1 MRFPQHASSGSPGLG
16 RSFIPSLA
24 FASALIVLVTAVPL
38 EEDTLLPSRLV
49 ARDDPPTSVTAATA
63 IAATA
68 TAPPQPPPP
77 SVANPECNNRTTY
90 AFSDTQ
96 SLAQQLS
103 TAGPSQ
109 ICITPPGECVYLK
122 TANSVMAVLCGFEI
136 HSKQCTDYTILGPA
150 MNALSIDCLD
160 NYQVGGKVAISH
172 LDGVT
177 LQLRPNPADQR

>member
-1 MRFPQHASSGSPGLG
+1 MNMRFSQHASSGSPGLG

-24 FASALIVLVTAVPL
+24 FAFALIVLVTAVPL
-38 EEDTLLPSRLV
+38 EEDTLLLSRLV

-63 IAATA
+63 TAATATAATA

-122 TANSVMAVLCGFEI
+122 TANSVMAVLCGFEL
-136 HSKQCTDYTILGPA
+136 HSKQCTDYSILGPA
-150 MNALSIDCLD
+150 MNALSVDCLD

-177 LQLRPNPADQR
+177 L